1 MFYNLNLRS
10 VILPQLSVGNQV
22 CLLLCNSKR
31 NSRNEIRNF
40 SENAKC
46 PVSEAKQQNQSEL
59 KPFESIPG
67 PRGYP
72 IIGNLWRYL
81 TGLFSF
87 LMIVQKY

>member
-1 MFYNLNLRS
+1 MRS
-10 VILPQLSVGNQV
+10 
-22 CLLLCNSKR
+22 R

-40 SENAKC
+40 SGNGA
-46 PVSEAKQQNQSEL
+46 VSEAKQQNQSEL

-67 PRGYP
+67 LRGYP

-81 TGLFSF
+81 TGLFSI

>member
-1 MFYNLNLRS
+1 MFYILNLRS
-10 VILPQLSVGNQV
+10 AILPQLSVGNQV

-40 SENAKC
+40 SGNGT
-46 PVSEAKQQNQSEL
+46 VSEAKQQNQSEL
-59 KPFESIPG
+59 KPFESIHG

-87 LMIVQKY
+87 LMIAQKY